1 MSTEKTVERKAE
13 TKNSIS
19 RLVFVAISILLEI
32 GVFVIIIT
40 KLNEYAQWINV
51 CTRIFALVLVLVIYG
66 QNKTSA
72 MKMPW
77 IMLIMAF
84 PIMGV
89 ALYLLV
95 GLNGS
100 TLKMKRRFEV
110 IEDKLFPK
118 LQYNDKLISNMKEKD
133 KSAASIATYIRQYS
147 KYPMYQNTDVTYFD
161 DASKGLDAQIEAMKK
176 AEKFIFMEYHSIE
189 DKES

>member
-1 MSTEKTVERKAE
+1 MHKEKTVEKKVA

-19 RLVFVAISILLEI
+19 RLVFAALSILLEI
-32 GVFVIIIT
+32 VVFLLLIT
-40 KLNEYAQWINV
+40 KLNEYAQWINIA
-51 CTRIFALVLVLVIYG
+51 TRLFALILVLGIYG

-100 TLKMKRRFEV
+100 TIKMRKRFET
-110 IEDKLFPK
+110 IDNILLPK
-118 LQYNDKLISNMKEKD
+118 LSSNDNIISDVKKKD
-133 KSAASIATYIRQYS
+133 KSAASIATYIKQYS
-147 KYPMYQNTDVTYFD
+147 K
-161 DASKGLDAQIEAMKK
+161 S
-176 AEKFIFMEYHSIE
+176 
-189 DKES
+189 